1 MFEILQGSLKTL
13 YKRQKVLSF
22 CVAAVAFVVLTVSFL
37 AVYNIRVSQKLE
49 DDLAYLRQI
58 ITERQAT
65 IIESRDELRTI
76 SYEQNMVD
84 VFLRASSKQKRG
96 FEASIV
102 DLEGDISRVSGET
115 SRVEIEIAKLESRN
129 LDTQISK
136 IQTEIEEI
144 RKELEQCESK
154 HC

>member
-37 AVYNIRVSQKLE
+37 AVYNIRVSQKLNGE
-49 DDLAYLRQI
+49 MDGLVETLAEKRIETAYFHAVNYSL
-58 ITERQAT
+58 TENRVST
-65 IIESRDELRTI
+65 
-76 SYEQNMVD
+76 EQEI
-84 VFLRASSKQKRG
+84 LSL
-96 FEASIV
+96 EAQSQE
-102 DLEGDISRVSGET
+102 LEGSIAGLNGKLESVSGET
-115 SRVEIEIAKLESRN
+115 SRVETEIAKLESRN

>member
-13 YKRQKVLSF
+13 YKRQKVLSL